1 LSIASGY
8 TEINNFKRL
17 QVAKSGVTDVKKI
30 PDARLHQQE
39 KVNAYFH
46 SQSSYWKEVYA
57 SEGVQAEIYRDRQA
71 TVLGWID
78 SLALAPGSQVLEIG
92 CGAGLIAVA
101 LAHRGLRV
109 QAIDSIEA
117 MVELARRHAL
127 ASGTDESLSV
137 EVGDVYSLAFED
149 ESFDLVVAV
158 GVIPWLARVDLA
170 IREMAR
176 VTKPGGYVI
185 LTADNR
191 ARLSNL
197 LDPTLNPVFSPLKQC
212 MKAAIE
218 AVRHRRRSTNK
229 IGATFHDRHFIDEV
243 LVSAEFIKAR
253 GMTLGFG
260 PFSFLRWTII
270 PEPLGTALHH
280 RLQFLA
286 DQSVPIFRS
295 TGAHYIVL
303 ARKSA
308 PLNYYYR

>member
-1 LSIASGY
+1 
-8 TEINNFKRL
+8 
-17 QVAKSGVTDVKKI
+17 
-30 PDARLHQQE
+30 DARLHQQD
-39 KVNAYFH
+39 KVNAYFQA
-46 SQSSYWKEVYA
+46 QSSYWKEVYV

-71 TVLGWID
+71 TVLAWID

-101 LAHRGLRV
+101 LAQRGLRV
-109 QAIDSIEA
+109 HAIDSIEA
-117 MVELARRHAL
+117 MVELARRYAL
-127 ASGTDESLSV
+127 ESGTTESLSV
-137 EVGDVYSLAFED
+137 EVGDVYALAFED

-191 ARLSNL
+191 ARLSDL
-197 LDPTLNPVFSPLKQC
+197 LDPTLNPVFSPLKRRV
-212 MKAAIE
+212 KAAI
-218 AVRHRRRSTNK
+218 AGVRHRRRSTNK

-243 LVSAEFIKAR
+243 LASTELIKAR
-253 GMTLGFG
+253 GLTLGFG
-260 PFSFLRWTII
+260 PFSFLRWIFI

-280 RLQFLA
+280 RLQLLA
-286 DQSVPIFRS
+286 DQNKPIFRS

-303 ARKSA
+303 TRKLTPQSPLQSTSA
-308 PLNYYYR
+308 ERTISDAINAL